1 MNRTI
6 LIIEDE
12 FDVRANI
19 KDLLEAE
26 GYQVFEAED
35 GVTGLE
41 LIRANKP
48 DLVITDVRMPE
59 MSGWDVIRSIL
70 AEPSIADTPCI
81 VLTAAAAQEDLRYGM
96 ELGADDYI
104 TKPFNA
110 EELLKAVATRLKKRE
125 MLEKKIRKEN
135 RGTLQ
140 KVSYELGDAVSNL
153 VSLSDDILQQAKN
166 AGLYQS
172 AKIIRSTAHNLYDR
186 LRIYLMGIE
195 AERIQAGL
203 IPPPDEQSPLTIN
216 TIHLKNVTDRV
227 MEKLSFKGNVVYNIE
242 PADLLIRED
251 VFYLLFETMVD
262 YAITILGEN
271 GYLQCFGI
279 YGRSSYELYLRNL
292 SKYQTGFAEI
302 LEELEASP
310 SRKDSVF
317 EATRF
322 QLAVNIAAMSNAR
335 LEGPGKHTSN
345 QIFKISI
352 PHTQSNRQ
360 FS

>member
-12 FDVRANI
+12 FDVRTNI
-19 KDLLEAE
+19 KDLLETE
-26 GYQVFEAED
+26 GYTVLQAED
-35 GVTGLE
+35 GKTGLE
-41 LIRANKP
+41 LIRARKP
-48 DLVITDVRMPE
+48 DLVVTDVRMPE
-59 MSGWDVIRSIL
+59 MSGWEVSTSIL
-70 AEPSIADTPCI
+70 AEPAIADTPCI
-81 VLTAAAAQEDLRYGM
+81 VLKAAAAQEDLRYGM

-104 TKPFNA
+104 TKPFGA
-110 EELLKAVATRLKKRE
+110 EDLLKAVATRLKKKE
-125 MLEKKIRKEN
+125 TLEQKIQKEN
-135 RGTLQ
+135 RGKLQ

-153 VSLSDDILQQAKN
+153 VSLSDNMLQQTKSPN
-166 AGLYQS
+166 LYQS
-172 AKIIRSTAHNLYDR
+172 AKMIRTSAHGLYDR

-203 IPPPDEQSPLTIN
+203 ISPADEQNPLAIDTM
-216 TIHLKNVTDRV
+216 HLKSVTDRV
-227 MEKLSFKGNVVYNIE
+227 LEKLSFKGNVVYNIE

-279 YGRSSYELYLRNL
+279 FGRNSYELYLRNL
-292 SKYQTGFAEI
+292 NKYQTGFAKI
-302 LEELEASP
+302 LEELEANP

-317 EATRF
+317 QVTRF

-335 LEGPGKHTSN
+335 LEGPGEKSSN
-345 QIFKISI
+345 QLFKISI
-352 PHTQSNRQ
+352 PLTQNNRQ